1 MSALDLLAARVD
13 AIPGLLEALL
23 ERGLELPPA
32 LRLAGRSYT
41 VTAAGIAEG
50 PAHYL
55 VHLLGSR
62 ARFVPLSTFALGGE
76 AVQGD
81 VLVVYSQGLSP
92 NARIALAQTAS
103 FRDTLLLTSTEGP
116 LTEALRARGVHVVL
130 LEPRDPEAGLLLRVA
145 GPAVARGAAALLA
158 QAVARAD
165 GLPALD
171 LASVPEAVRAARVR
185 AEAAMATLERA
196 RLLDPLVLVVP
207 GPELGWCRALA
218 WKWMEGLWTPEPP
231 CWDVLQFA
239 HGPLQSV
246 HGKRTTVLTLEHD
259 GARPLFERLEQVL
272 DHTHHLHLRS
282 RATLPGPL
290 GAFEHDMT
298 VNVLLLAA
306 LGQLDRALEAWPARD
321 ADGALYDLDRPLG

>member
-1 MSALDLLAARVD
+1 LSVLDLLAARVD
-13 AIPGLLEALL
+13 AIPALLEALL
-23 ERGLELPPA
+23 ARGLDLPPA
-32 LRLAGRSYT
+32 LRLGGRSYT

-55 VHLLGSR
+55 VHLLGAR

-76 AVQGD
+76 AVGGD

-130 LEPRDPEAGLLLRVA
+130 LEPRAPEAGLLLRVA

-158 QAVARAD
+158 QAVDAAEGR
-165 GLPALD
+165 PTHD
-171 LASVPEAVRAARVR
+171 LAPVPAAVREARVR
-185 AEAAMATLERA
+185 AEALVATLERA

-207 GPELGWCRALA
+207 GPELTWCRALA

-239 HGPLQSV
+239 HGPLQSI
-246 HGKRTTVLTLEHD
+246 HGKPTTILTLEHD

-272 DHTHHLHLRS
+272 DHEHHIRLCSH
-282 RATLPGPL
+282 AQLPGPL

-306 LGQLDRALEAWPARD
+306 LSQLDRALESWPARD
-321 ADGALYDLDRPLG
+321 ADGALYDLDHPLI